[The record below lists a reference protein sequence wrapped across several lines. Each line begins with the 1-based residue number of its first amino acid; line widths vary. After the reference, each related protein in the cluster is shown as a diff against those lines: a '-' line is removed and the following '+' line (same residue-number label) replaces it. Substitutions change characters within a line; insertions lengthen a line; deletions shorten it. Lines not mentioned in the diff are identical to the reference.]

1 MLRNAPRRFALV
13 DTMILVAALSVG
25 SLAVRATLPTL
36 DSMQFNLSRAQSP
49 GMRRFLALKI
59 GLSAFIPYLAAL
71 TPAMLILRLRQPR
84 PTLRHVGR
92 QPGMVACTVATIAM
106 AIETL
111 WIGSLLWIGSG
122 FIHAETIFVG
132 YAQQVSFAVVG
143 AWLALALS
151 GRWRTENSWI
161 DRLGCL
167 FGWLWVGVT
176 VLNWSGY
183 YLI

>member
-1 MLRNAPRRFALV
+1 
-13 DTMILVAALSVG
+13 
-25 SLAVRATLPTL
+25 
-36 DSMQFNLSRAQSP
+36 
-49 GMRRFLALKI
+49 
-59 GLSAFIPYLAAL
+59 
-71 TPAMLILRLRQPR
+71 
-84 PTLRHVGR
+84 
-92 QPGMVACTVATIAM
+92 MVACTVATIAM

-151 GRWRTENSWI
+151 GRWRTETSWI
-161 DRLGCL
+161 DRLGRL
-167 FGWLWVGVT
+167 LGWLWVGVT